1 MTKPRLRKV
10 AFLDTNV
17 LHYISLYLRQAKDN
31 GLFPFGGD
39 VLSARKRLDEI
50 EYKSLKSSLNKGLDV
65 IEHLR
70 SKDCRAEYSFVSEL
84 ELMAGRARGRAIEK
98 AAGEGIPEQM
108 WWSRF
113 TESDVGDRLVDSDL
127 TTIGETV
134 EELRRLINE
143 AGIDIDATDVREG
156 RSRDVLKLAKCVMG
170 IVYMSA
176 MDSMVYAG
184 ALVAEADNVISYDD
198 YLKKTVNRL
207 KNKESLLEARQRL
220 AKCTADVLS
229 REPNSITLPGAKA
242 IPRGTP

>member
-17 LHYISLYLRQAKDN
+17 LHFVDLYLRQAKGQ

-39 VLSARKRLDEI
+39 VLSARKHLDDTI

-65 IEHLR
+65 IEYLR
-70 SKDCRAEYSFVSEL
+70 RTNCRAEYSPASEL
-84 ELMAGRARGRAIEK
+84 ELMAGRARGKAIEK
-98 AAGEGIPEQM
+98 AAGEGIPERM
-108 WWSRF
+108 WTRF
-113 TESDVGDRLVDSDL
+113 SETEIGDRLLATDL
-127 TTIGETV
+127 
-134 EELRRLINE
+134 
-143 AGIDIDATDVREG
+143 AGIRKTIEGLGRLLDDASIDATVARAD
-156 RSRDVLKLAKCVMG
+156 RSRDVLKLAKCVTG

-176 MDSMVYAG
+176 MDSMVYAE
-184 ALVAEADNVISYDD
+184 AIVAEADDVISDDD

-207 KNKESLLEARQRL
+207 KTKESLLEARQRL

-229 REPNSITLPGAKA
+229 REPNSIILPGAKA